1 MQPNRS
7 VLSQTVAM
15 LQDADVADSLHN
27 IAARSLDEDVS
38 EAVQFHDVQE
48 NRKHDTKLEHL

>member
-15 LQDADVADSLHN
+15 QQDAVADSLHN
-27 IAARSLDEDVS
+27 IAVRSLDEDVS

-48 NRKHDTKLEHL
+48 DRKHDTKLEHL